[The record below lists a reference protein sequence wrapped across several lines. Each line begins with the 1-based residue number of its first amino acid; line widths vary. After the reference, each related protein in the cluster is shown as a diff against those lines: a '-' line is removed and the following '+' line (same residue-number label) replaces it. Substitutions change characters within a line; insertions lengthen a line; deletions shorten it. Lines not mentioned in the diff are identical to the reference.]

1 MQTYRDADSPSLA
14 MRVALL
20 LLGCGGHHH
29 KGGRVPRLQTER
41 CLLIRLKIS
50 PTENDFPFPSG
61 GLVYF
66 GILESPAHTVEN
78 RKTSTESLGK
88 AMHAPLSVY
97 RCVEF
102 LSSSA
107 LRLRTVAF
115 VSASQ
120 EAFFVLSYCP
130 IRTQAAKGRDQA

>member
-1 MQTYRDADSPSLA
+1 MQTYRDADSPSLP

-20 LLGCGGHHH
+20 LLGGGGHHH

-50 PTENDFPFPSG
+50 PTKNDFPFPSG

-78 RKTSTESLGK
+78 RKTSQR
-88 AMHAPLSVY
+88 A
-97 RCVEF
+97 
-102 LSSSA
+102 
-107 LRLRTVAF
+107 
-115 VSASQ
+115 
-120 EAFFVLSYCP
+120 
-130 IRTQAAKGRDQA
+130 